1 MIRITVNEGSQSLN
15 CPRCG
20 NATEVKVYSESGYLR
35 IKTSKG
41 AVRVKP
47 TSS

>member
-1 MIRITVNEGSQSLN
+1 MIRITVNEGSQSLS
-15 CPRCG
+15 CSRCG
-20 NATEVKVYSESGYLR
+20 NATEVRVYSENGYLR

-47 TSS
+47 SSS